1 MDIPELVNIDN
12 FNDIIIESS
21 LREGFML
28 GDILVFPNKSV
39 IVKQNQHHHVSS
51 KAMEVLFVL
60 SCCGGK
66 VVSRKAL
73 LEYVWGDKK
82 TASSKLSP
90 IVTELRH
97 LLDDNKDFPKFIQT
111 LPRKGYRVLVMTL
124 PLDESRLS
132 AEVLK
137 TAAHFDQTSQGK
149 TTAKLL
155 GGINYWR
162 ETRLFKVAG
171 TYIVMAWVLMQVVT
185 LTLPVVDASKWFDKL
200 ALLILI
206 IGFPLVLIYN
216 WWAECKLRQDFNRKH
231 NRLFTHPKFTKHAY
245 RDLTYIIIS
254 GAFSLVF
261 TILLGNQVYEAATQ
275 IDEQVVE
282 RDIKA
287 KFYPN
292 AVAVMP
298 FKQLGDKAADYVVG
312 LLQSEMLTFLSQ
324 SSQLRVISERVLSSL
339 PADSSLGKIRDW
351 TGAKY
356 VLEGIINIQGA
367 EVHIMTTLIDSQSGL
382 QVWADKS
389 TVPSTDQLT
398 LYEGI
403 SHQIFN
409 ALTFLMP
416 QDESSKFQFKP
427 TSDIHAYDFY
437 VRAKGVFKDAYNE
450 AQLLEA
456 EQLFLSALDR
466 DNNFELAQAGL
477 CQTYLEQYNLKIEA
491 QVFDLAD
498 QACKKVNTDSSFKA
512 ESEIAL
518 GRLYFESGKY
528 SLAQEHFTSALQLK
542 PDNSEGLIG
551 LAESFT
557 RLGQAEQG
565 EYYFLKAIQAE
576 PGYWKNYEKYGFFFF
591 ESGRYFEASLQF
603 NKQSLLQPSS
613 EEAFNNLAGAY
624 YLNTEFD
631 KATQSWRKALS
642 INPSANIFS
651 NLGTSLFFA
660 SKFTQAVD
668 MYQQAVNL
676 NPNKYVFR
684 GNLADAL
691 KYAGNQQ
698 VMSAQQYKAALNL
711 ARQNETINPSDQ
723 TIKSSIARYNSE
735 LNSCQEAN
743 NQSEQLVFEQ
753 PDDPY
758 IYYDLA
764 LVAINCSSDNDVLLY
779 LKKSLTLGYSN
790 KLLGKDHQFA
800 KFKQQ
805 ILEW

>member
-1 MDIPELVNIDN
+1 MPSTELANIDN
-12 FNDIIIESS
+12 FNDIIIEPS
-21 LREGFML
+21 LREGYML
-28 GDILVFPNKSV
+28 GDILVFPSRSV
-39 IVKQNQHHHVSS
+39 IVKQDEHHHVSA

-60 SCCGGK
+60 SCSAGS

-73 LEYVWGDKK
+73 LEYLWGDKK
-82 TASSKLSP
+82 SSGSKLSP
-90 IVTELRH
+90 IMTELRH
-97 LLDDNKDFPKFIQT
+97 LLDDSKDFPRFIQT
-111 LPRKGYRVLVMTL
+111 LPRKGFRFLVLPL
-124 PLDESRLS
+124 PLDESILS
-132 AEVLK
+132 TDVLK
-137 TAAHFDQTSQGK
+137 AAAHFDQKKQDK
-149 TTAKLL
+149 TTFKLL

-162 ETRLFKVAG
+162 KSRLFKVAG

-185 LTLPVVDASKWFDKL
+185 LTLPVVDAAEWFDKL

-206 IGFPLVLIYN
+206 IGFPLVLAYN
-216 WWAECKLRQDFNRKH
+216 WWAEFKLRKDFNLKH
-231 NRLFTHPKFTKHAY
+231 NRLSSEPKLAKHAY
-245 RDLTYIIIS
+245 RDLTYITMLS
-254 GAFSLVF
+254 VCSLVIA
-261 TILLGNQVYEAATQ
+261 ILLGNQVYDAASQ

-356 VLEGIINIQGA
+356 VLEGVINIQGA

-403 SHQIFN
+403 SHQTFN

-456 EQLFLSALDR
+456 EQLFLSALER

-477 CQTYLEQYNLKIEA
+477 CQTYLEQYNLKIGA

-518 GRLYFESGKY
+518 GSLYFESGKY

-557 RLGQAEQG
+557 SLGQAEQG

-668 MYQQAVNL
+668 MYQQAVNI
-676 NPNKYVFR
+676 NPNNHVFR

-723 TIKSSIARYNSE
+723 TIKSNIARYNSE